1 LKWRGCIHIVCTS
14 LDHNTCFQSFQLQN
28 DANFTTWLHSDV
40 QVKKNMLV
48 KLCVENYVTH
58 DGFVN
63 SVDEIFQGSTKVFN
77 SQK

>member
-1 LKWRGCIHIVCTS
+1 
-14 LDHNTCFQSFQLQN
+14 
-28 DANFTTWLHSDV
+28 
-40 QVKKNMLV
+40 MLV

-63 SVDEIFQGSTKVFN
+63 GAYEIFQGSTKVFN